1 MKLLN
6 RAGSIH
12 RGEGRLVFIM
22 GAVLLINFLA
32 QQISEITA
40 ISNFLST
47 GGVNQILLVWVIDAV
62 MILITMG
69 LQSLVVDR
77 FNRIQLVKWL
87 LLILAGAFVA
97 MRLLVF
103 LHIPDWLDYA
113 LLYLLATQQ
122 LVFFPVIFWILAN
135 DLFDV
140 AQATRLF
147 PLITSL
153 GFGGRLLGI
162 GIAAVAPALL
172 VAFSIHAQEL
182 LILNAVLYLLA
193 FFLISSLGNVHL
205 RQVAQPHEN
214 VRETLTEGWS
224 FVREVP
230 AFRFL
235 AVSIIALL
243 ICDAVIEFR
252 FLTVSDAAYPDPIN
266 YQTFYSL
273 YRLGLTIISILV
285 QGLVTGWIFTKIA
298 LKNSFLVK
306 SVSVLVGSLLMLLV
320 GGLPGALAGVVL
332 LRISQYS
339 VDEPA
344 RKAFQS
350 LVPEERR
357 GRVSIFIESYLYFIG
372 TLLGCGITG
381 FIVFAGVFFKIPQ
394 VYMIYL
400 GVSAI
405 AAVFA
410 TWAILNMIKVYDA
423 SLLNWRLKRRQRG
436 KSLLDKM
443 EF

>member
-6 RAGSIH
+6 RIVSINP
-12 RGEGRLVFIM
+12 GEGRLVFTM

-40 ISNFLST
+40 ISNFLAA
-47 GGVNQILLVWVIDAV
+47 GGVNQILVVWVVDA
-62 MILITMG
+62 ILILVTMG
-69 LQSLVVDR
+69 VHSLVVDR
-77 FNRIQLVKWL
+77 FNRIQLVQWL
-87 LLILAGAFVA
+87 LLTLAFAFVM

-103 LHIPDWLDYA
+103 FQIPDWLNYA

-135 DLFDV
+135 DMFSM

-162 GIAAVAPALL
+162 GIAAIAPALM
-172 VAFSIHAQEL
+172 VGFSIHAQEL
-182 LILNAVLYLLA
+182 LILNAMLYLVA
-193 FFLISSLGNVHL
+193 FYLVYKLRKISL
-205 RQVAQPHEN
+205 RPVAQPRET
-214 VRETLTEGWS
+214 VRETLTEGWA
-224 FVREVP
+224 FVREIP

-235 AVSIIALL
+235 AASIIALL
-243 ICDAVIEFR
+243 VCDAVIEFR
-252 FLTVSDAAYPDPIN
+252 FLAVSNAAYPEPGK

-273 YRLGLTIISILV
+273 YRLGLTVISILV
-285 QGLVTGWIFTKIA
+285 QGLVTGWVFSKIA

-306 SVSVLVGSLLMLLV
+306 PVSVLVGTLAMLVLA
-320 GGLPGALAGVVL
+320 GLPGALAGVVL

-339 VDEPA
+339 FDEPA

-372 TLLGCGITG
+372 TLLGCAIMGI
-381 FIVFAGVFFKIPQ
+381 IVYAGILFKNHQIHM
-394 VYMIYL
+394 VYL
-400 GVSAI
+400 GVSSF

-410 TWAILNMIKVYDA
+410 TWSILKMIGAYDQ
-423 SLLNWRLKRRQRG
+423 SLLNWRLKRRQRS
-436 KSLLDKM
+436 KSVLEKL